1 MARALTLLFW
11 EAPLMASDFT
21 LEFERPLIELE
32 KRISELRNFVGESQ
46 FDVSEEIQALEARA
60 ERLRQEIFRN
70 LTPSQRYQL
79 ARHPGRPFALDYISR
94 VLTRFIEL
102 HGDRAFRDDPS
113 IIGGIAFLNGTPV
126 TVIGTQKGRD
136 TKENIKRNFGMPYPE
151 GYRKALR
158 LMKQAEKF
166 GRPIVTI
173 IDTPAAYPGSGAEER
188 GQAEAIAMN
197 LREMSRLRVPLIAAV
212 TGEGGSG
219 GALALGLG
227 NKVLMMENAIYSVC
241 PPQSCAAIIWRDG
254 GRWQEA
260 ADALKLTSD
269 DLLQLGV
276 VDEVVPE
283 PGGAAH
289 RDRDGAANSL
299 RECLIRALSE
309 LSETRPDELVR
320 QRYEKFRNIGRFLA
334 EAEAAAEGQTRAPAR
349 AEDSAE
355 TQRPAETQG
364 PGEAQGSE
372 ETKDSEE
379 RTEP

>member
-1 MARALTLLFW
+1 
-11 EAPLMASDFT
+11 MASDFT

-46 FDVSEEIQALEARA
+46 FDVSAEIQALEARA
-60 ERLRQEIFRN
+60 EKLRQDIFKN

-94 VLTRFIEL
+94 VFTKFIEL
-102 HGDRAFRDDPS
+102 HGDRTFRDDPS
-113 IIGGIAFLNGTPV
+113 IIGGIAFLDGIPV

-166 GRPIVTI
+166 GRPIITI

-197 LREMSRLRVPLIAAV
+197 LREMSRLTVPLIAAV

-227 NKVLMMENAIYSVC
+227 NRVLMMENAIYSVC

-254 GRWQEA
+254 TRWQEA
-260 ADALKLTSD
+260 ADALKLTSE

-276 VDEVVPE
+276 IDEIVAE

-299 RECLIRALSE
+299 KECLVRALSE
-309 LSETRPDELVR
+309 LSEFSPDELVK
-320 QRYEKFRNIGRFLA
+320 QRYEKFRNIGRFVT
-334 EAEAAAEGQTRAPAR
+334 EAETRSPAQVHDS
-349 AEDSAE
+349 EKTKDSDETLSFEETQDSAE
-355 TQRPAETQG
+355 M
-364 PGEAQGSE
+364 
-372 ETKDSEE
+372 
-379 RTEP
+379 

>member
-1 MARALTLLFW
+1 
-11 EAPLMASDFT
+11 MASDFT

-46 FDVSEEIQALEARA
+46 FDVSAEIQALEARA
-60 ERLRQEIFRN
+60 ERLRQEIFKN

-94 VLTRFIEL
+94 VFTRFIEL

-113 IIGGIAFLNGTPV
+113 IIGGIAVLDGIPV

-197 LREMSRLRVPLIAAV
+197 LREMSRLRVPVIAAV

-227 NKVLMMENAIYSVC
+227 NRVLMMENAIYSVC

-254 GRWQEA
+254 SRWQEA
-260 ADALKLTSD
+260 ANALKLTSE

-276 VDEVVPE
+276 IDEVVPE

-309 LSETRPDELVR
+309 LSKLSPDELVM

-334 EAEAAAEGQTRAPAR
+334 EVEGQQSRAAQNPA
-349 AEDSAE
+349 AMQDSAD
-355 TQRPAETQG
+355 
-364 PGEAQGSE
+364 AQGHVGTQEPE
-372 ETKDSEE
+372 EMPDSGIEGV
-379 RTEP
+379 